1 MFVLH
6 FYLER
11 SNFPYSRHKFWV
23 FVTEAWVFPRKFV
36 WNPGF
41 FCAKP
46 KNSVP
51 DFQKLSSP
59 KFRKTQFLA
68 KNSVSN
74 HSKTEFFRKFSPKIT
89 KKCLKNSKFG
99 KTQFQ
104 KSKNSVPK
112 SQKLSFPEIHDSQ
125 MAWTAHKKILYGAMK
140 NVSFIVAVHNRHEQ
154 CQKFWGNVN
163 YYQQSMSV

>member
-1 MFVLH
+1 MPVMGTILSIIAHWVVSCMNVEFLADDRMVL
-6 FYLER
+6 FRL
-11 SNFPYSRHKFWV
+11 
-23 FVTEAWVFPRKFV
+23 
-36 WNPGF
+36 F

-74 HSKTEFFRKFSPKIT
+74 HSKTEFFRKISPKIT
-89 KKCLKNSKFG
+89 KKCQKNSKFA

-125 MAWTAHKKILYGAMK
+125 MA
-140 NVSFIVAVHNRHEQ
+140 
-154 CQKFWGNVN
+154 
-163 YYQQSMSV
+163 